1 MMNQRQKA
9 AERLIS
15 SELKTAGHWHD
26 IDKMLVTLCACVW
39 VEMETL
45 QRYINEKGSTYEV
58 RGSTGDLLTKHRP
71 EHQQLVEARGR
82 LLTFIRE
89 LGMSPTARN
98 RVQVEMDEMD
108 EISALQ
114 NGT

>member
-1 MMNQRQKA
+1 
-9 AERLIS
+9 
-15 SELKTAGHWHD
+15 
-26 IDKMLVTLCACVW
+26 
-39 VEMETL
+39 
-45 QRYINEKGSTYEV
+45 
-58 RGSTGDLLTKHRP
+58 LLTKHRP

-98 RVQVEMDEMD
+98 RVQIELDEMD
-108 EISALQ
+108 EITALQ